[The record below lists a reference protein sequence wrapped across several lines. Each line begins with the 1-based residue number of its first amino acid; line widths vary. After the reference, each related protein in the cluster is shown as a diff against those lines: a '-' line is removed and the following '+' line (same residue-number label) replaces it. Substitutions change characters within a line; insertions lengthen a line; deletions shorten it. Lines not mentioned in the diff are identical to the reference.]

1 MAPRS
6 SASRSTAPAGST
18 RRRATVGGGLAYKDG
33 QRVRPISR
41 NGVDHT
47 RRFGDLAAAISK
59 LSARTL
65 VLDGEV
71 AIFDQQLRSRF
82 DWLRNSKVRVIN
94 AVLDALAAGARVV
107 FEIGIALVKVNLE
120 SARERRRQR
129 EARKTK

>member
-18 RRRATVGGGLAYKDG
+18 RRRATAGGGGVYKDG
-33 QRVRPISR
+33 QRVQPISR

-94 AVLDALAAGARVV
+94 AVLDALATGARVV